1 MSNPTAFL
9 IVLGTGLLVL
19 PFLIKLIYWV
29 ADEFGDLAGFVILC
43 WALGVAMLSIAWA
56 KS

>member
-1 MSNPTAFL
+1 MSNPNAFL

-43 WALGVAMLSIAWA
+43 WALGVATLCIAWA